1 MTSITQ
7 IAQNKKHRAR
17 ASFIEAAWADESP
30 DRLAEL
36 AAEAGM
42 DPAAADEIVARIAE
56 ARADMKAAEGVASL
70 RRAAAKAKAHAEA
83 TRARASA
90 EVAKIEAESD
100 AASFAAEDAQRA
112 LNAADSAA
120 RRVLAVYDEGLLP
133 AVRLPK
139 EVLGLRERRAL
150 EQKAHEAEAI
160 KCDAFNHRNRVR
172 DEVQR
177 LERDVRML
185 PISRDRQEQEARLKA
200 EIERA
205 KAALAAAET
214 RLSDAERAHA
224 KARQSL

>member
-1 MTSITQ
+1 MTSIAQ

-17 ASFIEAAWADESP
+17 ASFIESAWTGEAP

-42 DPAAADEIVARIAE
+42 EPADADEILARITE
-56 ARADMKAAEGVASL
+56 ARADMKAADGVASL

-83 TRARASA
+83 TRARGSA
-90 EVAKIEAESD
+90 EIAKIEAESD

-112 LNAADSAA
+112 LNAADSALQ
-120 RRVLAVYDEGLLP
+120 RVLTVYDEGLLP
-133 AVRLPK
+133 KSLLPK
-139 EVLGLRERRAL
+139 EVLGLMDRRELERKAL
-150 EQKAHEAEAI
+150 EAESV
-160 KCDAFNHRNRVR
+160 KCAAFNDRNRVR
-172 DEVQR
+172 DELQR
-177 LERDVRML
+177 LERDLRML
-185 PISRDRQEQEARLKA
+185 PISRDRKEQEARLNA

-224 KARQSL
+224 KARSAL

>member
-70 RRAAAKAKAHAEA
+70 RRAAAKAKALAEA
-83 TRARASA
+83 ARARASA
-90 EVAKIEAESD
+90 EVAKIEAE
-100 AASFAAEDAQRA
+100 SFAAEDAQRA

-133 AVRLPK
+133 TARLPK
-139 EVLGLRERRAL
+139 EVLGLRERREL
-150 EQKAHEAEAI
+150 EQKAHQAEAI
-160 KCDAFNHRNRVR
+160 KCEAFNHRNRVR

-177 LERDVRML
+177 LERDLRML

-214 RLSDAERAHA
+214 RLTEAERAHA
-224 KARQSL
+224 KARQGL